1 MILYKIFYII
11 KVIKFKLNLNYVYY
25 LNLNYLSYQI
35 AFQIGILLWLPQGP
49 SGIGVGDVPI
59 PLLLT
64 RKRSE
69 ERLRLSQSHMAGNR

>member
-35 AFQIGILLWLPQGP
+35 AFQIGN
-49 SGIGVGDVPI
+49 
-59 PLLLT
+59 LT
-64 RKRSE
+64 ATRT
-69 ERLRLSQSHMAGNR
+69 LRDWCG